1 MHATQGQSKRFEE
14 QVEPDVTLTMTDLN
28 KLFLS
33 DHGTLPRAAVFVMSS
48 VFGLSFL
55 LQVSLQMLH
64 SFAQL
69 FILVLE
75 HRDDISSDFLGRLR
89 PRIT

>member
-1 MHATQGQSKRFEE
+1 MQAMQGQSKRFEE

-28 KLFLS
+28 KFFLS
-33 DHGTLPRAAVFVMSS
+33 GHGTLPRAAVFAMNS
-48 VFGLSFL
+48 VSGLSFL
-55 LQVSLQMLH
+55 LQVSLQMSH

-75 HRDDISSDFLGRLR
+75 RRDAISSDFVEGPR
-89 PRIT
+89 PRRT

>member
-1 MHATQGQSKRFEE
+1 MQAMQGQSKRFEE
-14 QVEPDVTLTMTDLN
+14 QVEPDVTLAMTDLN

-33 DHGTLPRAAVFVMSS
+33 GHGTLPRAAVFVMSS
-48 VFGLSFL
+48 VFDLSFL

-69 FILVLE
+69 SILVLE
-75 HRDDISSDFLGRLR
+75 HRDAISPDFVGKLR
-89 PRIT
+89 PRRT